1 MTFIMLLWKTFYM
14 IKEHFD
20 YIILGTGAAGL
31 NLAMAMEADPY
42 FDDKKILLLDRAP
55 KIHNDRTWC
64 FWEKEKGKWDD
75 ILLANWDKLEFISDN
90 FDKTIPLE
98 GYRYKMLKGLDFYRF
113 CLGVL
118 ETKTNFSILYDEVT
132 KINELP
138 DSVEITGKLQTYHT
152 KHVFSSVLDYKPDE
166 TGMPSLSQ
174 HFGGWFI
181 KTKKPVFK
189 DAAPQFMNFK
199 IPQNGNTC
207 FIYVLPYKED
217 EALFEYTFFSKDVL
231 TKEGY
236 DDFLK
241 QYLEQQ
247 QLVDYQILER
257 EYGKI
262 PMTSYPFWKKNTK
275 RKTYIGSAG
284 GYTKPSTGYTFYFC
298 QKYSID
304 LVNRIKS
311 NQDLSHFSVYNRH
324 YWYDNI
330 LLGVLEKNNHLGKTI
345 FTNMFAKNRILS
357 ILRFLNNESSLFED
371 IMIIVKTKYPFTFFT
386 SLLRTLKFKI

>member
-1 MTFIMLLWKTFYM
+1 M
-14 IKEHFD
+14 IKENFE
-20 YIILGTGAAGL
+20 YIILGSGAAGL
-31 NLAMAMEADPY
+31 NLAMFMAADPY
-42 FDDKKILLLDRAP
+42 FNDKKILLLDREA
-55 KIHNDRTWC
+55 KIQNDRTWC
-64 FWEKEKGKWDD
+64 FWEKGQGMWDK
-75 ILLANWDKLEFISDN
+75 ILLANWDRLEFISDN

-98 GYRYKMLKGLDFYRF
+98 GYRYKMLKGLDFYSY

-118 ETKTNFSILYDEVT
+118 ETKNNFSIRYDEVT
-132 KINELP
+132 QINEQP
-138 DSVEITGKLQTYHT
+138 DYVEITGKHQTYHT
-152 KHVFSSVLDYKPDE
+152 NHVFSSVLDYKPDD
-166 TGMPSLSQ
+166 TGIPTLSQ

-181 KTKKPVFK
+181 KTQKPVFK

-199 IPQNGNTC
+199 IPQNGKTC
-207 FIYVLPYKED
+207 FMYVLPYKED
-217 EALFEYTFFSKDVL
+217 EALFEYTFFSKEVL
-231 TKEGY
+231 TKETY

-241 QYLEQQ
+241 QYLA
-247 QLVDYQILER
+247 QLQLENYVVIEK
-257 EYGKI
+257 EYGEI

-298 QKYSID
+298 QKYSAD
-304 LVNRIKS
+304 LVNMIKA
-311 NQDLSHFSVYNRH
+311 NEDLSHFSVYNRH

-357 ILRFLNNESSLFED
+357 ILRFLNNESSLWED
-371 IMIIVKTKYPFTFFT
+371 IRIIAKTKYPFTFFA